1 MFLEKLLFDS
11 SVLGLKEHDKP
22 GDKTSSSE
30 RNIYVVFNPR
40 GVFVKHNIYILLY
53 ILPV

>member
-11 SVLGLKEHDKP
+11 SVLGLKEHDDKP

-30 RNIYVVFNPR
+30 RNIYVVN
-40 GVFVKHNIYILLY
+40 KQKLSI
-53 ILPV
+53 